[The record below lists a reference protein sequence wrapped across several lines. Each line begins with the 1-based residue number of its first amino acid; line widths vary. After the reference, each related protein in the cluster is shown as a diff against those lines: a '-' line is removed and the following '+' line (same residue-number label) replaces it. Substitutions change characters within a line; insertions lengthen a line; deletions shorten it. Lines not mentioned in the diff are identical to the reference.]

1 MELVEENMIIVMVMM
16 MMMMRIG
23 ENRLLR
29 GKSISRAF
37 SSGSSPFISCHNC

>member
-16 MMMMRIG
+16 MMIMRIG
-23 ENRLLR
+23 ENRLLL

-37 SSGSSPFISCHNC
+37 SSKSIHIMS

>member
-1 MELVEENMIIVMVMM
+1 MELVEENMIIVMVM